1 MRSRHVCLFAKLR
14 VWLSGYRV
22 YMYYKSVWVY
32 DKSVGVK
39 GNVSVGA
46 TAASLSMLA
55 ALSALVC
62 RWSLLGLAA
71 YLRAS
76 PMAAG
81 KRWLLRLC
89 LRLPRSPFATVVPL
103 SCRVRAK
110 LPSTRLRCYQLDSRP
125 HADILSEWLLFT
137 GTWQPALTR
146 WLERRLRPGDTFVD
160 VGANTGYFALLAA
173 GLGGGGGVEQ
183 RGGVVAIEACERT
196 MGRLRENVALNPQLA
211 RIVRTVVAAAADA
224 PGKTTL
230 YRHRSEPLYSTT
242 VAGAGAGGVEASSS
256 VWAVLQASSAVQG
269 DAGTAAAVSALADDD
284 VWSKSAVEAST
295 VDEILS
301 EQERRSARVIKVDVE
316 GGEWAVLRGMSRV
329 IEQGRPDLELVVELT
344 PRWLRMQGVS
354 AAHVIRHMQALGFNA
369 YKLGDDYEI
378 SRCLPLALPPRPR
391 RMKPGE
397 PLGCDQADVI
407 FSREDAE
414 YL

>member
-1 MRSRHVCLFAKLR
+1 MLLRSLA
-14 VWLSGYRV
+14 
-22 YMYYKSVWVY
+22 SV
-32 DKSVGVK
+32 S
-39 GNVSVGA
+39 S
-46 TAASLSMLA
+46 AACALA
-55 ALSALVC
+55 C

-76 PMAAG
+76 PLTAG

-103 SCRVRAK
+103 SCRTRAA
-110 LPSTRLRCYQLDSRP
+110 LPATRLRCYQLDSRA
-125 HADILSEWLLFT
+125 HTDILSEWLLFT

-146 WLERRLRPGDTFVD
+146 WLERRLGPGDTFVD

-173 GLGGGGGVEQ
+173 GLVNDSSGGGER
-183 RGGVVAIEACERT
+183 RGRVVAIEACERT
-196 MGRLRENVALNPQLA
+196 MGRLRENLVLNPQLEGV
-211 RIVRTVVAAAADA
+211 VRTVVAAAADVA
-224 PGKTTL
+224 GKTTL

-256 VWAVLQASSAVQG
+256 VWAVLQGSSAVQG
-269 DAGTAAAVSALADDD
+269 DAGTAAAVSVLAGDDM
-284 VWSKSAVEAST
+284 WSKNDVEASRL
-295 VDEILS
+295 DDILS
-301 EQERRSARVIKVDVE
+301 EEERRSARVIKVDVE
-316 GGEWAVLRGMSRV
+316 GGEWAVLCGMSRV
-329 IEQGRPDLELVVELT
+329 IEQGRPDLELVIELT

-354 AAHVIRHMQALGFNA
+354 AAHVIRHMHALGFNA

-378 SRCLPLALPPRPR
+378 SRCLPLGVPARPR

-407 FSREDAE
+407 FSREEGE